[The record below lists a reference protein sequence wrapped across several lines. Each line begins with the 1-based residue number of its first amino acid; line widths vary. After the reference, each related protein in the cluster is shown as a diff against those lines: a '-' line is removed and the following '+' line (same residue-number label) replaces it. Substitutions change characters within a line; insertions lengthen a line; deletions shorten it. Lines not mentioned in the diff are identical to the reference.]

1 MSQYG
6 WANGPAPMRAQV
18 MGFRD
23 ALADALGSNLA
34 GLYLHG
40 SLAMGCFNPACSDVD
55 LLAVTRRGMT
65 VETKRRVAE
74 LLLKTSGAPSPIEIS
89 FLREASLR
97 LWEYPTPYDFHYS
110 QDWHKKPRHE
120 LSSGEWQTCNNQP
133 RTDADLAAHI
143 TVTLHRGICLY
154 RKPIVEMFPSVPVED
169 YWASLLADF
178 EWGHERLGQNPVYF
192 ILNACRIYAYVREGR
207 ICSRD
212 EGGAWAASI
221 LPGEFRETVGRALE
235 IYRGDKPG
243 GPFEAATLAR
253 FAAYMRE
260 KIKTP
265 PSP

>member
-6 WANGPAPMRAQV
+6 WADCPAPVRAQV

-89 FLREASLR
+89 FLREADLR
-97 LWEYPTPYDFHYS
+97 PWEYPTPYDFHYS
-110 QDWHKKPRHE
+110 RDWHEKLQRE
-120 LSSGEWQTCNNQP
+120 LSSGEWQAWEDEHG
-133 RTDADLAAHI
+133 RDEDLAAHI
-143 TVTLHRGICLY
+143 TATLQRGICLY
-154 RKPIVEMFPSVPVED
+154 GESIAAAFPPIPPEH
-169 YWASLLADF
+169 YRASLLADF
-178 EWGHERLGQNPVYF
+178 EWGYERLGQNPVYF

-207 ICSRD
+207 ICSKD
-212 EGGAWAASI
+212 EGGVRAVAA
-221 LPGEFRETVGRALE
+221 LPQEFREIVGRALDV
-235 IYRGDKPG
+235 YRGQQIAG
-243 GPFEAATLAR
+243 QFERTELAR
-253 FAAYMRE
+253 FAAHMRE
-260 KIKTP
+260 QIKMP